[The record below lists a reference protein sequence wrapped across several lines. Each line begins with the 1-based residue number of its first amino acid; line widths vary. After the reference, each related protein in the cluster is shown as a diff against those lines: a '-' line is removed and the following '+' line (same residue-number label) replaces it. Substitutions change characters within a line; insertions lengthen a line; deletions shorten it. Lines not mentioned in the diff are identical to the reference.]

1 MSFHSGFLGN
11 KWQASITVSSAAA
24 ARLITILFL
33 SPPPH
38 YHLTITSPLHGVS
51 RSCSGPGAAGNQ
63 WVLQTQSTLLLVIL
77 SIIIILVQCLASP
90 SPLSE
95 LWLVTWPQRWALIG
109 RLTPYCVLCGDWAR
123 ITAQT
128 SAAHRLITRSH
139 FLLTRDREQN
149 VDLIPPGYP
158 SLQCGEEA
166 GLCSDQWAEPAST
179 RQPISTGTQ

>member
-1 MSFHSGFLGN
+1 MKLRSTDIHWHPLVGSSIHWHPLKMTANQFY
-11 KWQASITVSSAAA
+11 ASTFGDPSTIPDHCVARSS
-24 ARLITILFL
+24 
-33 SPPPH
+33 
-38 YHLTITSPLHGVS
+38 
-51 RSCSGPGAAGNQ
+51 SGPGAAGNQ

-77 SIIIILVQCLASP
+77 SIIILLVQCLASP